1 MNGRTDGT
9 NEGEEGGKTQGKGRR
24 GGTGRG
30 GKGREGTGRDE
41 TARDVTGR
49 DGTGREGEEGGR
61 EREGRVGGRKCRW
74 VGGWGGVA
82 CQMCSCFLCVLCVCV
97 WGESL
102 GEEGHRYRGQ
112 RHKQS
117 CRCSLT
123 FNVGKAPQVW
133 FVGSQNKTHGGSPA
147 RAAKG
152 IPQDDPLG
160 IPRGDPRKGSPRLI
174 PPGCCG
180 AFSVILFNLLFG
192 CFAVLICCVP
202 PALGGS
208 HAVRFL
214 GAILCGGF
222 LAWGGGRSWAL
233 VRAS

>member
-1 MNGRTDGT
+1 M
-9 NEGEEGGKTQGKGRR
+9 
-24 GGTGRG
+24 
-30 GKGREGTGRDE
+30 
-41 TARDVTGR
+41 
-49 DGTGREGEEGGR
+49 
-61 EREGRVGGRKCRW
+61 GGRKCRW
-74 VGGWGGVA
+74 VGGWLAKCAVA
-82 CQMCSCFLCVLCVCV
+82 SCACCVCV

-102 GEEGHRYRGQ
+102 GEKGHRDHGQ

-117 CRCSLT
+117 CRCSPT
-123 FNVGKAPQVW
+123 FNVGRASQVW
-133 FVGSQNKTHGGSPA
+133 SVRSQNKTHGGSPA

-152 IPQDDPLG
+152 IPQDDHLG
-160 IPRGDPRKGSPRLI
+160 IHPSGSAKRIPRLI

-192 CFAVLICCVP
+192 YFAVLICCVP

-214 GAILCGGF
+214 GAIFCGGF